1 MLKPIFKATLYA
13 LEGLK
18 ACFQTERAFRQE
30 LGLCCLFG
38 VLSCCLSIDWSL
50 RLLLWSSL
58 ILILVTEL
66 LNSAIE
72 AVVNLVSPTFHPL
85 AKRAKDMA
93 AASVFLSFVYFAA
106 LWGYMGYLLLLNE
119 PCS

>member
-1 MLKPIFKATLYA
+1 MLKPILKATLYA

-18 ACFQTERAFRQE
+18 ACFQHERAFRQE
-30 LGLCCLFG
+30 LGLCCIFG
-38 VLSCCLSIDWSL
+38 SLSCWLPIDWVL
-50 RLLLWSSL
+50 RLLVWISL

-72 AVVNLVSPTFHPL
+72 AVVNLVSPQFHPL

-93 AASVFLSFVYFAA
+93 AASVFLSFVYFLA
-106 LWGYMGYLLLLNE
+106 LWIYIASILLLN
-119 PCS
+119 